1 MAGMFTQ
8 EALDYL
14 KKCKPTVSIQLC
26 NVFYNNGRS
35 HFSLNC
41 VVLEPKLERIVEFF
55 ISPYQIFG
63 LEDTERYSKLL
74 VYWLNKGKVLWNNFC
89 IDEETGD
96 SKARIVTNGKL
107 IEKGKIG
114 INGLIG
120 IEPDV
125 FTFEDE
131 IDRCYAIRL
140 ACDDVLEFI
149 CGNKIYQLKLVK

>member
-14 KKCKPTVSIQLC
+14 KKGKTTVTIQLS

-41 VVLEPKLERIVEFF
+41 VVLEPKLDKIVEFF
-55 ISPYQIFG
+55 LCPYQIFG
-63 LEDTERYSKLL
+63 LEDTERFSKLL

-89 IDEETGD
+89 IDEKTGD
-96 SKARIVTNGKL
+96 SKAHIVSNGKL

-120 IEPDV
+120 IEPNV
-125 FTFEDE
+125 FTFADE
-131 IDRCYAIRL
+131 IDRCFAIRL
-140 ACDDVLEFI
+140 ASDDVLEFI
-149 CGNKIYQLKLVK
+149 CERQIYQLQLVK